1 MPITFH
7 QLTDQDYMVQL
18 PNFHVDSIDTLFTKF
33 VDNHPFINQK
43 NIFYTASSVSVS
55 DRNSLLE
62 QNIVPFDVDNIP
74 DEENKDL
81 YMHIFSQF
89 TGIPTQDF
97 ITINTGHGLHMLVRT
112 QVSITDESAFTTLR
126 KSYHYVCDILDGEF
140 AKANLTGKMDRG
152 VFKKTQLLRMPNT
165 INHKPKRY
173 AVDSLCT
180 YVGGKAVPQPLDLL
194 RLSGADKHYVKPEH
208 QIRTE
213 LPPADTEAVMAG
225 CDFMKMCASGVPLS
239 EPQWYGM
246 LGILSKC
253 KDGKKLAHEISALD
267 HNRYEH
273 EDTERK
279 FKQADESCKGR
290 LCSSILPLWDGCET
304 CPNFNKVNT
313 PLMLRGEDYI
323 ATEHTS
329 FHYEGTKNNKP
340 AMLPSIPDLAKYLV
354 REKLVTSYYDKKGST
369 RMYFNGKC
377 WDNYPDTLIEY
388 DINVAF
394 RPYTVKHNIV
404 TETIHLTDSTR
415 EPVPYDHLT
424 RHNDYICLEN
434 GDFNSQ
440 TGRLEPHDPS
450 HMAFFSLTYPYDP
463 EAKCPSFDYF
473 MESSVPDP
481 EQRNT
486 LLEFMGATLFDL
498 SSRQYG
504 KICLLIG
511 PTANGKSVLGRLFS
525 LLVGRQYVSTDSLDA
540 KSLNATGALSS
551 MEGKKVNFIDEGKPD
566 MFSHPLIKTIIEGN
580 QLTINPKF
588 KDQKEAVLNAKI
600 YACYNDIPKIVDSL
614 EAVRRRLLVIE
625 MPFSF
630 KEDNPQRDIE
640 LDNKLSK
647 ELSGIFN
654 TLLAAVNRLTV
665 RGKYDVQS
673 EGLKRSS
680 NNFMG
685 QANRIEEWASTCLEH
700 INVLN
705 DDFIKV
711 SDLYTEYA
719 QWVRDTNPE
728 NFNVFIENINKF
740 GRAMA
745 NKFGE
750 AYGVTKRTEN
760 GTAKCLVGY
769 KLKEEDDGAF

>member
-7 QLTDQDYMVQL
+7 QLTDQGHMVPL
-18 PNFHVDSIDTLFTKF
+18 TNFHVDSIDTLFTKF

-74 DEENKDL
+74 DEENKDF
-81 YMHIFSQF
+81 YVHIFSQF
-89 TGIPTQDF
+89 TGIPSSDF

-112 QVSITDESAFTTLR
+112 QVPITDESAFTTLR
-126 KSYHYVCDILDGEF
+126 KSYHYVCDILDEQF
-140 AKANLTGKMDRG
+140 AKANLRGRMDRD
-152 VFKKTQLLRMPNT
+152 VFKKKQLLRMPNT
-165 INHKPKRY
+165 INHKPKKY

-180 YVGGKAVPQPLDLL
+180 YVSGKATPQPLDLL
-194 RLSGADKHYVKPEH
+194 RLSGADKHHVPPAH
-208 QIRTE
+208 QLKDS

-253 KDGKKLAHEISALD
+253 KDGRVVAHDISRLD
-267 HNRYEH
+267 KARYDSH
-273 EDTERK
+273 QTDRK
-279 FKQADESCKGR
+279 FDQADDSCKGR
-290 LCSSILPLWDGCET
+290 LCSSILPLWDGCGT

-313 PLMLRGEDYI
+313 PLMLRGDNYI
-323 ATEHTS
+323 ATEHDS
-329 FHYEGTKNNKP
+329 FHYEGKDGHMKP
-340 AMLPSIPDLAKYLV
+340 VISDLAKYLV

-377 WDNYPDTLIEY
+377 WDNYPDTLIKH
-388 DINVAF
+388 DINMAF
-394 RPYTVKHNIV
+394 RPYTVRHNTV

-525 LLVGRQYVSTDSLDA
+525 LLVGRQYVSSDSLDT

-588 KDQKEAVLNAKI
+588 KDQKEATLNAKI

-654 TLLAAVNRLTV
+654 VLLAAVNRLTV

-685 QANRIEEWASTCLEH
+685 QANRIEEWVSNCLEFTGYE
-700 INVLN
+700 N
-705 DDFIKV
+705 DFVEV
-711 SDLYTEYA
+711 SILYDNYA
-719 QWVRDTNPE
+719 SWVRDINPG
-728 NFNVFIENINKF
+728 NFNVYIENKNRF
-740 GRAMA
+740 GRAMSA
-745 NKFGE
+745 KFGD
-750 AYGVTKRTEN
+750 AYSVPKRIDKKLTRY
-760 GTAKCLVGY
+760 LVGY